1 MRSKG
6 SHALWLS
13 LGLLCLSGRANGL
26 SKCRSGESTIT
37 PLVQCS
43 LPLFPS
49 LWFKTRAYVNFKW
62 MEQLCFFMDSRQ
74 QVPHEISLF
83 LSPPFL
89 IRPLCVLSKG

>member
-13 LGLLCLSGRANGL
+13 LGLLCLSSRANGL

-43 LPLFPS
+43 LPL
-49 LWFKTRAYVNFKW
+49 WFKTRAYVNFKW
-62 MEQLCFFMDSRQ
+62 MEQLRLFTVSLLHSRQ